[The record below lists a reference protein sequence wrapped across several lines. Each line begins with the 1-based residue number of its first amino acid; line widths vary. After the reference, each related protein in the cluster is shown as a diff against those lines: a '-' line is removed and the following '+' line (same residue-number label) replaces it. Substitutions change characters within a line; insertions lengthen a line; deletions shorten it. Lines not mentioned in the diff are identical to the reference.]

1 MYPPL
6 KSGLTVKELPLGHLN
21 LSPEKELPNC
31 DDLQVLACAAG
42 IEKKI
47 ELASNNK
54 VGINILMRIEK
65 QYSLISTSQVL

>member
-6 KSGLTVKELPLGHLN
+6 KSGLTVKVLPLGHLN

-54 VGINILMRIEK
+54 VGINILMRIDK

>member
-31 DDLQVLACAAG
+31 DDLQVSACAAG

-54 VGINILMRIEK
+54 VGINILMRIDK

>member
-47 ELASNNK
+47 ELASNYK
-54 VGINILMRIEK
+54 VGINILMRIDK